1 MDEHRGGSARLRAS
15 IVIGEASTFTG
26 RPPTIPVTILTGF
39 LGSGKTTLLRH
50 VLADPNTHDT
60 AVLVNEF
67 GEVALDHHL
76 VKEVRDDLVVLGAG
90 CVCCSVRNDLMRSLC
105 ELHGKAER
113 REIPRFARVIVET
126 TGLAD
131 PAPIVRTVAKN
142 GVVRALFHL
151 SAVVTT
157 VDACLGEQTLAR
169 QTESVAQAAVA
180 DRLVVTKIDLASAEL
195 IARLD
200 GRLAALNPLATRTY
214 AAQGR
219 VGSDILLEPA
229 KAHPL
234 LGPVAEHETDGHG
247 HAEGAH
253 GDDLHSF
260 CETIDGA
267 LDYNAF
273 AFWLSMMTQI
283 YGENLLR
290 VKGILHVT
298 DDPLPVVVESVQ
310 HVVYPVRT
318 LGAWPVE
325 PRMSTVVA
333 ITRGLPLEMV
343 QAIQRSLRTLSGGA
357 VRVDVG

>member
-1 MDEHRGGSARLRAS
+1 VTTLAQPPHRETVP
-15 IVIGEASTFTG
+15 VI
-26 RPPTIPVTILTGF
+26 ILTGF

-105 ELHGKAER
+105 ELHGRAER
-113 REIPRFARVIVET
+113 GEIPRFARVIVET

-151 SAVVTT
+151 SAVIAT

-169 QTESVAQAAVA
+169 QAESVTQAAVA
-180 DRLVVTKIDLASAEL
+180 DRLVVTKTDLATAEL
-195 IARLD
+195 VGRLD
-200 GRLAALNPLATRTY
+200 ERLAALNPLATRSY
-214 AAQGR
+214 AAQGH

-229 KAHPL
+229 PTHPL
-234 LGPVAEHETDGHG
+234 RAPVPERETEEHEHPAGG
-247 HAEGAH
+247 H

-260 CETIDGA
+260 SET
-267 LDYNAF
+267 LDAPVDYRAF
-273 AFWLSMMTQI
+273 ALWLSMMTQVH
-283 YGENLLR
+283 GEHLLR
-290 VKGILHVT
+290 VKGILHVA

-318 LGAWPVE
+318 LGAWPFE
-325 PRMSTVVA
+325 PRASTVVA
-333 ITRGLPLEMV
+333 ITRGLPLDIV
-343 QAIQRSLRTLSGGA
+343 HAIQRSLRALTGGA
-357 VRVDVG
+357 ARADVV